1 MRKTCVTR
9 VTDVDEIPWYVLIR
23 DVAGRCVVAKK
34 KAKDLTPGKRG
45 NAVKGGQGDVD
56 RIQNRDVPR
65 LKRSIQKDAQGLGKG
80 IRVIPK

>member
-1 MRKTCVTR
+1 M
-9 VTDVDEIPWYVLIR
+9 
-23 DVAGRCVVAKK
+23 AKK